1 MSGFE
6 NICFNDTKNDI
17 INNLQKSNFSLTKN
31 VITLTND
38 LINLNDNY
46 NKLYE
51 KYNLVNSEKNSLLKD
66 KHTIIVDNTIY
77 KNKINIFESDITH
90 KKNEIYSK
98 DLLLKSLKESFE
110 INSHSKNVLIQK
122 YIEESK
128 KQENLI
134 YELKKNIEFSNKKL
148 SEYDGKTTCSICYKN
163 KINIL
168 LEPCGHICLCEQCLS
183 ELGNYS
189 KYCPICRQAINNSKK
204 IYFSL

>member
-1 MSGFE
+1 MSGLE

-46 NKLYE
+46 SKLYE

-134 YELKKNIEFSNKKL
+134 YELKKNIEFSNKKI
-148 SEYDGKTTCSICYKN
+148 SEHEGKTTCSICYKN

-189 KYCPICRQAINNSKK
+189 KYCPICRQSINNSKK